1 LLSVGEAMIMRTAKT
16 KLLKMIAAE
25 ERRQIRDEKREKRR
39 RQKELRRRANM
50 R

>member
-1 LLSVGEAMIMRTAKT
+1 MRTAKT

-25 ERRQIRDEKREKRR
+25 ARRQKREEKREKRR
-39 RQKELRRRANM
+39 LQKELRRRAAM

>member
-1 LLSVGEAMIMRTAKT
+1 MKVSMRTAKT

-25 ERRQIRDEKREKRR
+25 ERCQRREEKREKRR
-39 RQKELRRRANM
+39 RQRELRRRAAM

>member
-1 LLSVGEAMIMRTAKT
+1 MRTTKT

-25 ERRQIRDEKREKRR
+25 ERRQRRDEKREKRR
-39 RQKELRRRANM
+39 LQRELRRRTGM